1 MTFVDSRPRQQFGGS
16 CVIGRLGSPELADW
30 SCGIEEAANG
40 GLVQIRVAP
49 ADVQH
54 RDAIGHATR
63 RQLCRQLMA
72 DVRHQRGDQA
82 RIGFGVGAYGPTD
95 AKSLQAMFAQAM
107 LAQGIESI
115 GKQVDR
121 GQCVVRDEWHHR
133 VQLDFAEFLRVLL
146 SLCVLR
152 LGTAQISNE
161 ESSACSVG

>member
-1 MTFVDSRPRQQFGGS
+1 MRAMTFVDSRPRQQFGGS

-40 GLVQIRVAP
+40 GLVQIRVAQG
-49 ADVQH
+49 DVQH

-63 RQLCRQLMA
+63 RQLMA

-82 RIGFGVGAYGPTD
+82 RIVFGVGAYGPTD
-95 AKSLQAMFAQAM
+95 AKSLQAMFAQ
-107 LAQGIESI
+107 GIESI
-115 GKQVDR
+115 GKQVGR

-146 SLCVLR
+146 SL
-152 LGTAQISNE
+152 
-161 ESSACSVG
+161 